1 MSRRLS
7 IGARAALAVLSAS
20 LFVGGCTT
28 NPATGK
34 PMPIFISQ
42 DQEIAMGVE
51 AAPKFEEE
59 FGGRVPNEQLLAY
72 VRMVGNKL
80 AAVSDRQMP
89 YEYTLVKSDV
99 PNAFALPGGK
109 IFVTAGLMRLMSNE
123 RQLAAV
129 LGHETAHVAAMH
141 NVMGMQRQ
149 MGTALL
155 IKIAGSMAGENAGAA
170 EAVTE
175 VVATMASMSYSR
187 KDELEAD
194 KYGMEYM
201 TRAGYNPWG
210 MVELLT
216 VLLNLKE
223 SEPGMLDQLFSS
235 HPASGERIADA
246 KGMIETDDAYAGFT
260 STERDP
266 DTDRFA
272 QMHKLLIETV
282 GAGE

>member
-7 IGARAALAVLSAS
+7 IRAHAVLTVLSAS

-34 PMPIFISQ
+34 RQLIIISL
-42 DQEIAMGVE
+42 DQEIAMGAE

-89 YEYTLVKSDV
+89 YEYTLVTSDV

-109 IFVTAGLMRLMSNE
+109 IFLTAGLMRLMSNE

-141 NVMGMQRQ
+141 NVKGMQRQ

-155 IKIAGSMAGENAGAA
+155 VEIAGSIAGDSASAA
-170 EAVTE
+170 ESVTQ
-175 VVATMASMSYSR
+175 VVATMASMKYSR
-187 KDELEAD
+187 GDELEAD

-201 TRAGYNPWG
+201 TQAGYNPWG

-216 VLLNLKE
+216 VLVNLQE
-223 SEPGMLDQLFSS
+223 SEPGMLEQLFMT
-235 HPASGERIADA
+235 HPASSERIADA
-246 KGMIETDDAYAGFT
+246 KGMIETNNVYTGFK
-260 STERDP
+260 STDRDP
-266 DTDRFA
+266 NTDRFA